1 LEYRLRIDYHAF
13 LNSDD
18 LGKAQLF
25 FNMLLRSVDAMAAKK
40 IPKTKIDILK
50 EVCLKSA
57 EKVKAK
63 ILEKKID
70 TL

>member
-1 LEYRLRIDYHAF
+1 
-13 LNSDD
+13 
-18 LGKAQLF
+18 
-25 FNMLLRSVDAMAAKK
+25 MLLRSVDAMAAKK

-63 ILEKKID
+63 ILEKKD
-70 TL
+70 